1 MASMNA
7 TQPAPSLAASGR
19 RAAIEAFVREHHAF
33 TWRCLRRLGLA
44 PADADE
50 AAQRVLI
57 VATGR
62 LHDIRPGA
70 ERAFLFRTATHVAAK
85 VRRSAGRRPETPY
98 GDAAE
103 EIAAELPLA
112 DELLDQRRARQ
123 LLDRALTD
131 LPEELAAVIIL
142 FELEGLTTSEVAAA
156 LDLRPGTVAS
166 RLKRARVELEK
177 RVLFHRRQ
185 AQHQESSR

>member
-1 MASMNA
+1 MNA
-7 TQPAPSLAASGR
+7 AQQAPRLVAAGTQ
-19 RAAIEAFVREHHAF
+19 AAIEAFVRQHHAF

-62 LHDIRPGA
+62 LDDIAPGA
-70 ERAFLFRTATHVAAK
+70 ERAFLFRTAAHIAAK

-98 GDAAE
+98 ADAAE
-103 EIAAELPLA
+103 EVAADLPLA
-112 DELLDQRRARQ
+112 DELLDQRRARR
-123 LLDRALTD
+123 LLDLALAD

-142 FELEGLTTSEVAAA
+142 FEVEGLTTSEVAAA

-166 RLKRARVELEK
+166 RLKRARSALEK
-177 RVLFHRRQ
+177 RVLFHQRQ
-185 AQHQESSR
+185 AHHQESPR